1 MDANKIREIR
11 IIRENPRFRRYPEYK
26 ESGVEW
32 IGEIPA
38 HWESKRLG
46 HVSTIFKGGTP
57 KRNVDRYFQGDL
69 PWARPVDITA
79 LKGAL
84 YIDDTEIHI
93 SEEALGNSGA
103 RRLPAGTVLLTSRA
117 TIGVTAITTVPM
129 ATNQGF
135 ANFVCNERLLNI
147 YLVYYLQAIKDLLIS
162 LGSGSTFLEVTKGT
176 LVGVR
181 IPLPPLSEQRAIVN
195 FLNHKNQQ
203 IDELIRLKERRIELL
218 QAQRTAL
225 INQVVTKGLDPDVEM
240 KPSGMEWIGE
250 IPMHWEVLKVKQVG
264 LSNPSKN
271 NPKTACLKEKPVV
284 FLPMERVHT
293 DGTIDQELRLPYSQ
307 LKNGY
312 TYFEE
317 NDVLIAKV
325 TPCFENG
332 KIVLIKNLATP
343 VGFGSTEFIV
353 IRPNPQKVF
362 SLFLYYI
369 LYNAPL
375 RNIGKHFM
383 TSAVGLKR
391 VPTEFVENFRIPIP
405 TYQEQ
410 AQIADFL
417 DCKTEQI
424 DELIA
429 VEQRKIELLKE
440 YRQSL
445 ISEAVTGKIDVRNE
459 V

>member
-1 MDANKIREIR
+1 MEANKIREIR
-11 IIRENPRFRRYPEYK
+11 IIRENPRFRHYPEYK

-32 IGEIPA
+32 IGKIPA
-38 HWESKRLG
+38 HWESKKLG

-84 YIDDTEIHI
+84 YINDTEIHI

-203 IDELIRLKERRIELL
+203 IDELIRIKERRIELL

-225 INQVVTKGLDPDVEM
+225 INQIVTKGLDPNVEM
-240 KPSGMEWIGE
+240 KPSEVEWIRE
-250 IPMHWEVLKVKQVG
+250 IPVHWKISKVKHEFKSLDNLRVPLNSETRGSMKLKVYDYYGASGIIDKVENYIFDEPLILIGEDGANLHLRSTPLAFKATGKYWVNNHAHVLK
-264 LSNPSKN
+264 
-271 NPKTACLKEKPVV
+271 PK
-284 FLPMERVHT
+284 H
-293 DGTIDQELRLPYSQ
+293 GNIDYLTNMLESLD
-307 LKNGY
+307 Y
-312 TYFEE
+312 THYITGAAQPKLTSDHLM
-317 NDVLIAKV
+317 NI
-325 TPCFENG
+325 T
-332 KIVLIKNLATP
+332 
-343 VGFGSTEFIV
+343 V
-353 IRPNPQKVF
+353 IIPP
-362 SLFLYYI
+362 
-369 LYNAPL
+369 PL
-375 RNIGKHFM
+375 
-383 TSAVGLKR
+383 
-391 VPTEFVENFRIPIP
+391 
-405 TYQEQ
+405 EQ
-410 AQIADFL
+410 AQIASFL
-417 DCKTEQI
+417 DHKTKQI
-424 DELIA
+424 DELVSA
-429 VEQRKIELLKE
+429 EQRKIELLKE

-445 ISEAVTGKIDVRNE
+445 ISEAVTGKIDARNE

>member
-1 MDANKIREIR
+1 MN
-11 IIRENPRFRRYPEYK
+11 RYPEYK

-32 IGEIPA
+32 IEEIPA

-46 HVSTIFKGGTP
+46 YVSTIFKGGTP

-84 YIDDTEIHI
+84 YIHDTEIRI
-93 SEEALGNSGA
+93 SEEALDNSAA
-103 RRLPAGTVLLTSRA
+103 RRLPPGAVLLTSRA
-117 TIGVTAITTVPM
+117 TIGETAITTVPM

-135 ANFVCNERLLNI
+135 SNFVCNEHLLNI
-147 YLVYYLQAIKDLLIS
+147 YLLYYLQAIKDLLIS
-162 LGSGSTFLEVTKGT
+162 LGSGSTYLEVTKGT
-176 LVGVR
+176 LVGVK
-181 IPLPPLSEQRAIVN
+181 IPLPPLSEQRQIAD
-195 FLNHKNQQ
+195 FLDHKTEK
-203 IDELIRLKERRIELL
+203 IDELIRIKERQIELL
-218 QAQRTAL
+218 QEQRTVL
-225 INQVVTKGLDPDVEM
+225 INQAVTKGLDPNVEM
-240 KPSGMEWIGE
+240 KPSGVEWIGE
-250 IPMHWEVLKVKQVG
+250 IPAHWKVLRTKHVG
-264 LSNPSKN
+264 SSNPSKN
-271 NPKTACLKEKPVV
+271 NTKTACLKDELVV

-317 NDVLIAKV
+317 GDILIAKV

-332 KIVLIKNLATP
+332 KIVHIKNLTTS

-353 IRPNPQKVF
+353 IRPDLQKVF
-362 SLFLYYI
+362 PPFFHYI
-369 LYNAPL
+369 LCNAPL

-383 TSAVGLKR
+383 RSAIGLKR

-410 AQIADFL
+410 IQIANFL
-417 DCKTEQI
+417 DRKTGQI
-424 DELIA
+424 DELIVA
-429 VEQRKIELLKE
+429 EQRKIELLKE